1 MVFTK
6 LKQTALPFLNY
17 SESQVKSNNAPVAEI
32 ESKRRFVCTI
42 NDKGMAEAGVK
53 KSDSLNDMGLLSA
66 VKNHFNVAESVEK
79 SR

>member
-17 SESQVKSNNAPVAEI
+17 SESQVRSNNAPVAEI
-32 ESKRRFVCTI
+32 EKRRFVCTI
-42 NDKGMAEAGVK
+42 NDKGMTEAGLK
-53 KSDSLNDMGLLSA
+53 KSVSLNDMGLLSA